1 MNHSTTHHHHAARG
15 LAQSFGIHPAIA
27 ALTLT
32 LDWMLFGAETVTLG
46 MSLPISAAVST
57 ALGFI
62 AYRAQIHWYGDDTES
77 AALKAGI
84 LGLLMMI
91 PTGLPSALYLPAG
104 FIGFFR
110 RSSSAPSVE
119 HPGVVNPTAT
129 DGTNPSSNIPVS
141 LPFYG

>member
-15 LAQSFGIHPAIA
+15 FAHTFGLHPAVA

-32 LDWMLFGAETVTLG
+32 LDVMLSGVEVGTMGL
-46 MSLPISAAVST
+46 SLPISLGVSG
-57 ALGFI
+57 ALGVI
-62 AYRAQIHWYGDDTES
+62 AFRAQKAWFHDDDES

-84 LGLLMMI
+84 LALLTAI
-91 PTGLPSALYLPAG
+91 PTALPMFLYVPAA

-110 RSSSAPSVE
+110 RSSSAPSV
-119 HPGVVNPTAT
+119 VNPTAT
-129 DGTNPSSNIPVS
+129 DATNPSSNIPVS